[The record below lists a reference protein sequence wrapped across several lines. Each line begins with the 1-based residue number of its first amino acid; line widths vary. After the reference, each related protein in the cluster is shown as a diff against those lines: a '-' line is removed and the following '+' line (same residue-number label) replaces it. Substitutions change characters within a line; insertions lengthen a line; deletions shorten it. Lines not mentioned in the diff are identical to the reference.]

1 MTGRVE
7 NKQAAFGPQ
16 RGERVADG
24 ARDAETDLAAAYC
37 SSAESLHHLKSE
49 HTAAAHRAAP

>member
-1 MTGRVE
+1 MGRVE

-24 ARDAETDLAAAYC
+24 GRDAETDLAAAYC

-49 HTAAAHRAAP
+49 HTAAARRAAL